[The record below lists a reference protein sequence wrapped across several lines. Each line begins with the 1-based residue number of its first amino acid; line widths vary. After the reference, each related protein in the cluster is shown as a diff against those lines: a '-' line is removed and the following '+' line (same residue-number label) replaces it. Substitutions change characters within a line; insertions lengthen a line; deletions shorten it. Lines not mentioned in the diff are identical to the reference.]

1 MYCTFYQELSSCRS
15 YYIENNQIPDTSSHL
30 HSAYKLDLET
40 VVLGGSDGLITAY
53 KYCQLQS
60 LTYHVILTSITVKY
74 CNYVLLSLAVIA
86 QFLSLPVAGV
96 SQVGFLSSVS
106 DTSFQCILCIPAL
119 PHLSSVVTKTKLRK
133 SEKLQKRQL
142 GHKIVVLL
150 VKHTTKHLW
159 RK

>member
-1 MYCTFYQELSSCRS
+1 MPVLLHRKQSDTGHFQPLTLSL
-15 YYIENNQIPDTSSHL
+15 QIGSGDSS
-30 HSAYKLDLET
+30 A
-40 VVLGGSDGLITAY
+40 GGSDGLITAY

-119 PHLSSVVTKTKLRK
+119 PHLSTVVTKTKLRK

>member
-1 MYCTFYQELSSCRS
+1 MHFLSGAQFLPVLLHRKQSDTGHFQPLS
-15 YYIENNQIPDTSSHL
+15 LQIGSGDSS
-30 HSAYKLDLET
+30 A
-40 VVLGGSDGLITAY
+40 GGREGLITAY

-74 CNYVLLSLAVIA
+74 CNYVLLLLAVIA

-119 PHLSSVVTKTKLRK
+119 PHLIATLFPVNCCHENKIEKIRKTPK
-133 SEKLQKRQL
+133 
-142 GHKIVVLL
+142 
-150 VKHTTKHLW
+150 TTI
-159 RK
+159 RS